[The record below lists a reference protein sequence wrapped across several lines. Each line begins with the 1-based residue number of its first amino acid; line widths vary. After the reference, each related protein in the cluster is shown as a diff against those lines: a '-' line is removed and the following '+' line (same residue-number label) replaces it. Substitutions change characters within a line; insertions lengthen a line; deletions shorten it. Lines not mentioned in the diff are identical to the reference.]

1 MGFPSVIFFFVWGI
15 GLGGFFLGQPR
26 VIYPRIYMLLTHSL
40 LAPDGEASQARRGQR
55 SNTEMIKN

>member
-1 MGFPSVIFFFVWGI
+1 M
-15 GLGGFFLGQPR
+15 GQPR